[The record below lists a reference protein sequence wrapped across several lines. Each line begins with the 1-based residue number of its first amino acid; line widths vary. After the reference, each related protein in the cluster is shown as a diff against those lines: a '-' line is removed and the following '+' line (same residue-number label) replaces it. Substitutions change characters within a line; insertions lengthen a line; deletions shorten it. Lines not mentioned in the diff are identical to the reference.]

1 MCRILEVLCRD
12 LRLGEGFE
20 HTSLAHATPGFVGG
34 DLSLLVKE
42 AAMVA
47 IRRILKQLEEQH
59 SNHSEQ
65 VTPPH
70 SSGKINFSCI

>member
-1 MCRILEVLCRD
+1 MFRILEVLCRD

-34 DLSLLVKE
+34 DLNLLVKE

-47 IRRILKQLEEQH
+47 IRRILKQMEEEPK
-59 SNHSEQ
+59 NNDEQ
-65 VTPPH
+65 ATPNPD
-70 SSGKINFSCI
+70 GKEDI

>member
-1 MCRILEVLCRD
+1 

-20 HTSLAHATPGFVGG
+20 LTSLAHATPGFVGG

-59 SNHSEQ
+59 CNNSEQ
-65 VTPPH
+65 AAPPH
-70 SSGKINFSCI
+70 SAGKINLSCI

>member
-1 MCRILEVLCRD
+1 M
-12 LRLGEGFE
+12 RLGDGFE

-47 IRRILKQLEEQH
+47 IRRILKQLEEQRD
-59 SNHSEQ
+59 SNSEQ
-65 VTPPH
+65 STA
-70 SSGKINFSCI
+70 GKMNLSCI

>member
-1 MCRILEVLCRD
+1 
-12 LRLGEGFE
+12 LGEGFE

-47 IRRILKQLEEQH
+47 IRRILKQVEEQH
-59 SNHSEQ
+59 NDNSEQ
-65 VTPPH
+65 ATPIPPH
-70 SSGKINFSCI
+70 SSGKMNFSHLSE